1 MVNLLIVSH
10 SAQLAAG
17 VKEFADQVAGE
28 RIKIAAA
35 GGAADG
41 SLGTS
46 VERIQ
51 DGLRQIA
58 SPDGVLVLVD
68 IGSAVLSVE
77 TAIEDMGIT
86 GVQISDAPLV
96 EGAYLAAI
104 EATAEDATLE
114 RVAQAALQA
123 RELIKVQPYDRVRR
137 AAFSL
142 YRLSCQLSVVSC
154 Q

>member
-17 VKEFADQVAGE
+17 VKEFASQVAGD

-51 DGLRQIA
+51 EGFQEVS

-68 IGSAVLSVE
+68 LGGAVLSVE
-77 TAIEDMGIT
+77 TAIEGLETTRVM
-86 GVQISDAPLV
+86 ISDAPLV
-96 EGAYLAAI
+96 EGAYLAAV
-104 EATAEDATLE
+104 EASAGATLDE
-114 RVAQAALQA
+114 TASAALRA
-123 RELIKVQPYDRVRR
+123 RDMIKVHR
-137 AAFSL
+137 
-142 YRLSCQLSVVSC
+142 
-154 Q
+154 

>member
-17 VKEFADQVAGE
+17 VKEFADQVAGG
-28 RIKIAAA
+28 KITITAA

-51 DGLRQIA
+51 DGLQAIP

-68 IGSAVLSVE
+68 LGGAVLSVE
-77 TAIEDMGIT
+77 TAIEHAGLDPTQII
-86 GVQISDAPLV
+86 ISDAPLV

-104 EATAEDATLE
+104 EAAAGASLSEA
-114 RVAQAALQA
+114 AAAALQA
-123 RELIKVQPYDRVRR
+123 RGMIKVHT
-137 AAFSL
+137 
-142 YRLSCQLSVVSC
+142 
-154 Q
+154 

>member
-17 VKEFADQVAGE
+17 VKEFASQVAGD

-51 DGLRQIA
+51 EGFQEVS

-68 IGSAVLSVE
+68 LGGAVLSVE
-77 TAIEDMGIT
+77 TAIEGLEMAR
-86 GVQISDAPLV
+86 VMISDAPLV
-96 EGAYLAAI
+96 EGAYLAAV
-104 EATAEDATLE
+104 EASAGATLDE
-114 RVAQAALQA
+114 TASAALRA
-123 RELIKVQPYDRVRR
+123 REMIKVHR
-137 AAFSL
+137 
-142 YRLSCQLSVVSC
+142 
-154 Q
+154 